1 MKKNLALVLALVMLM
16 GVIFSVIPAAAAEA
30 TTSYEPKISHANIN
44 YSDKLY
50 MMFAVPAPT
59 VAIGAGNSVQ
69 LLVWNGVASEAYSFN
84 DQSVEILS
92 AEADKALIGGAWH
105 YVFKYDGLT
114 AADMTKII
122 SARPVIVNTWE
133 ETIKVEISPA
143 EKNEAG
149 EVIKEAV
156 YEDKIEIHK
165 DAVKY
170 GDLVEYSVLE
180 YVATAKGEFG
190 DTALAKDVIKML
202 DSMLNFGGLAQIYS
216 GGEYDFL
223 ANDKL
228 SKIWYVPVINGVE
241 GDKVFGGFFKNGTEL
256 VTVSAPH
263 LDNYSF
269 VSYLDADGNAVYD
282 IDGLVDNGDQ
292 VPAPASGDLVIK
304 VDYSLLYMCKPDANK
319 ATDSSTNLYDE
330 GTGNKWTSDKGGLGI
345 NLGAGTD
352 TGDFNYSALDVVDD
366 PYQAGNKVYRV
377 VGNTKHNMGPGDT
390 TNDWKVSLKP
400 SIVPGFND
408 TVDPI
413 ITIDIVVGRGANGD
427 MMRTGKIKLRSG
439 SNGETAIGYFTNDG
453 TFMLYTNGGSAE
465 PLPVK
470 VAETGYTR
478 YVFVVDFIEEVIYAY
493 AAENAD
499 DALLYQGITT
509 HPEFS
514 KKGKHFKENAWM
526 DWAMTLDRLEWWGES
541 GNNFTEE
548 EKNGGLLADLDG
560 DGVGET
566 PMINADGQSNKA
578 AIKWCFENYKP
589 TMLVKEYCAYVG
601 TPVNIPPAKQA
612 YTATPNK
619 AQIGSYVGGWMTS
632 NNSFTWNAD
641 AGVGVLPSK
650 AEAGNYWGAKIVA
663 DPFNEGEKVI
673 SLAGNANT
681 LSTFLAGS
689 NVDSYKVS
697 ASIATHVKT
706 FGVDTYPMFT
716 LDVTVGG
723 NGADRILKTGALTFR
738 SYAKDD
744 FYLSLGYLDSD
755 GTFYV
760 YSMTKDEN
768 GNAVGFNVK
777 ASFKINLN
785 GYTRIAFQFDVAGE
799 ELKVYAE
806 QDGKMTLI
814 TTLANDE
821 LCFSTGDSKYYGFN
835 PKPYTKIGDTWAD
848 WVKKAERIEWINDM
862 TGGNALTEADLTFAV
877 DVNGDGVADRA
888 FNDDGTVANKDA
900 AEIFFHTNRA
910 LLIKDLRMYVG
921 MYER

>member
-16 GVIFSVIPAAAAEA
+16 GVIFSVIPTAAAEA

-202 DSMLNFGGLAQIYS
+202 DSMLNFGALAQVYDGS
-216 GGEYDFL
+216 AYDFL

-241 GDKVFGGFFKNGTEL
+241 GEKVFGGFFKKGAEL

-304 VDYSLLYMCKPDANK
+304 ADYSLLYMAKANANDATK
-319 ATDSSTNLYDE
+319 LSTNLYDD
-330 GTGNKWTSDKGGLGI
+330 GSGNKYLGTQGH
-345 NLGAGTD
+345 LG
-352 TGDFNYSALDVVDD
+352 FNSTASKLNPVELGYSALDIVDD
-366 PYQAGNKVYRV
+366 PYQPGNKVHRISGTYTY
-377 VGNTKHNMGPGDT
+377 GLGMGDS
-390 TNDWKVSLKP
+390 TNDWKFSMKP
-400 SIVPGFND
+400 SAVAGFGD

-413 ITIDIVVGRGANGD
+413 VTVDISIARGPN
-427 MMRTGKIKLRSG
+427 GKILTTNHLRLRS
-439 SNGETAIGYFTNDG
+439 NQAANVTNVGYFYEDG
-453 TFMLYTNGGSAE
+453 SFRLYTSSDVTQYIT
-465 PLPVK
+465 LPTK

-478 YVFVVDFIEEVIYAY
+478 YVFIVDFANEVIYAY
-493 AAENAD
+493 AAQNAD
-499 DALLYQGITT
+499 TDALVYQAQTSTIYDSGT
-509 HPEFS
+509 H
-514 KKGKHFKENAWM
+514 ATAATWM
-526 DWAMTLDRLEWWGES
+526 DWAATLDRIELVGQDTRFS
-541 GNNFTEE
+541 EE
-548 EKNGGLLADLDG
+548 ELATLLADLDG
-560 DGVGET
+560 NGEPET
-566 PMINADGQSNKA
+566 PMIKDGVVNKDA
-578 AIKWCFENYKP
+578 VRWCANYYRS
-589 TMLVKEYCAYVG
+589 TYIRNYSTYVG
-601 TPVNIPPAKQA
+601 SPVDLLPSTKV
-612 YTATPNK
+612 YTATP
-619 AQIGSYVGGWMTS
+619 AASTVGAGVGGWMTS
-632 NNSFTWNAD
+632 NNTFTWNAD
-641 AGVGVLPSK
+641 AGIGVLPSK
-650 AEAGNYWGAKIVA
+650 TEAGNYWGAKIVA
-663 DPFNEGEKVI
+663 DPYNEGKKVI

-689 NVDSYKVS
+689 DVNSYKVS
-697 ASIATHVKT
+697 ASVATHVKT

-716 LDVTVGG
+716 LDVTLGG
-723 NGADRILKTGALTFR
+723 NGADRMLKTGALTFR

-744 FYLSLGYLDSD
+744 YYLNLGYLDSD
-755 GTFYV
+755 GTFYIYGV
-760 YSMTKDEN
+760 TKDAE
-768 GNAVGFNVK
+768 GKLVRDTK
-777 ASFKINLN
+777 ASVQVDLK
-785 GYTRIAFQFDVAGE
+785 GYTRIAFQFDLARE
-799 ELKVYAE
+799 EIKVLAE
-806 QDGKMTLI
+806 KDGVMTLV
-814 TTLANDE
+814 TTIAKDE
-821 LCFSTGDSKYYGFN
+821 ICFTYGESKYYGTN
-835 PKPYTKIGDTWAD
+835 LKAYTEIGETWAD
-848 WVKKAERIEWINDM
+848 WAAKAERIEWINDM
-862 TGGNALTEADLTFAV
+862 TSGNELTEADKAFAV
-877 DVNGDGVADRA
+877 DVDGDGNADRA

-910 LLIKDLRMYVG
+910 LLIKALSLYVG
-921 MYER
+921 PCK